1 MINDFNGRQKLSN
14 IYDVVKQIDFNL
26 LDTLELYDIVSSEEA
41 IKLTE
46 KFSDLEDRIFKQL
59 KEFDKQNNLTNH

>member
-26 LDTLELYDIVSSEEA
+26 LDTLELYGIVYSKEA

>member
-1 MINDFNGRQKLSN
+1 MINDFKGRQKLSN

-26 LDTLELYDIVSSEEA
+26 LDTLELYDIVSSKEA

>member
-26 LDTLELYDIVSSEEA
+26 LDTLELYDIVYNKEA

>member
-26 LDTLELYDIVSSEEA
+26 LDTLELYDIVSSKEA